1 MEIVAWLKKEH
12 GLGHGHAMAIYATF
26 KGKKE

>member
-1 MEIVAWLKKEH
+1 MEIVDCLKMGH

-26 KGKKE
+26 KGVEE

>member
-1 MEIVAWLKKEH
+1 MEIVGWLRKDH
-12 GLGHGHAMAIYATF
+12 GLGHGHAIAIYATF